1 AIAVG
6 MTLGGLRSVLPVLA
20 SIALGNARITGGQVA
35 AMNGALLLAGRPTLW
50 RLHLAAAAVAL
61 LVLFYFLWLSPS
73 MPART
78 VAVATWGA
86 LGCLT

>member
-1 AIAVG
+1 
-6 MTLGGLRSVLPVLA
+6 
-20 SIALGNARITGGQVA
+20 
-35 AMNGALLLAGRPTLW
+35 ALLLAGRPTLW

-86 LGCLT
+86 LGCLTTGWLLLSGPGLGSRATRIALGMLLIFHSQVEL